1 MFVGALFNSYS
12 LQYYSFQMSQGRV
25 IDIIIIGGSYSL
37 QYYSVWK
44 GKMGFGFLMCWQVRC
59 RVGRLDGIGRESE
72 RFELKGESFRKV
84 LTLPR
89 YWRSS
94 TDWTDMLRN
103 WWTGI
108 GRNMHVGF
116 CGSSHNTIIDC
127 FGFFLIEIYSA
138 WLRKGLKLFMT
149 WDGEYVKLA
158 SFTWKKGE
166 SYDRISFYSL
176 FLVTN
181 NSTTHCM
188 ASLSLLLW
196 SKHSKRYALGRLY
209 LFD

>member
-1 MFVGALFNSYS
+1 MSLTSWLLRSYS
-12 LQYYSFQMSQGRV
+12 LQYYSFNCR
-25 IDIIIIGGSYSL
+25 
-37 QYYSVWK
+37 
-44 GKMGFGFLMCWQVRC
+44 KMGLGGLMWWQVRC